1 MNKYCAGIVI
11 YNPNEFRLRQ
21 VLSKLTRVDVKLFL
35 YLNSDLDFDFIDELH
50 QINISILGTKQNEG
64 LGKGLNEISYN
75 AINDGYEWLLV
86 LDQDSVIDEKVFEQY
101 SIYLDM
107 ENLGLISP
115 VVVEENLKSYIH
127 EKYQREYEFILNHIT
142 SGSYIKL
149 EYLKK
154 MGMFEEQFFIDSL
167 DTDLAIRLNLNGI
180 RQIRVNSVKMY
191 HQTGMIEVSNLKII
205 RKEDSSFRFKN
216 LIKTN
221 HSNERIRFIFR
232 NYILMMRKYS
242 NFVFRD
248 TRLLFRL
255 IYKPWLKSLILLI
268 LVEKNKLTKLRFF
281 LSGTIE
287 AFRIKIEKYKF

>member
-1 MNKYCAGIVI
+1 M
-11 YNPNEFRLRQ
+11 
-21 VLSKLTRVDVKLFL
+21 
-35 YLNSDLDFDFIDELH
+35 
-50 QINISILGTKQNEG
+50 
-64 LGKGLNEISYN
+64 
-75 AINDGYEWLLV
+75 
-86 LDQDSVIDEKVFEQY
+86 EK
-101 SIYLDM
+101 
-107 ENLGLISP
+107 LGLISP

-232 NYILMMRKYS
+232 NYILMMKKYS
-242 NFVFRD
+242 NFIFRE
-248 TRLLFRL
+248 TRLLFGL

-268 LVEKNKLTKLRFF
+268 LVERNKLTKLRFF
-281 LSGTIE
+281 LLGTIE
-287 AFRIKIEKYKF
+287 AFRIKIKKYSF